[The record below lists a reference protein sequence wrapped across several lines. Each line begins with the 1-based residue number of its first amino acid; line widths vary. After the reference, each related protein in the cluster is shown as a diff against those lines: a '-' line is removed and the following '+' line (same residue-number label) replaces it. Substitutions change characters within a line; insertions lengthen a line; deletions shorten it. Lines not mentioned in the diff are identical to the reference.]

1 MRITRTLATAGLTLA
16 ALGLAGTASIASA
29 APGTAGTTSAPASVQ
44 GAHTGDQVFAS
55 LPAKCPACH
64 P

>member
-29 APGTAGTTSAPASVQ
+29 APVTATTSASASVQ
-44 GAHTGDQVFAS
+44 GAHTGNQVFAS
-55 LPAKCPACH
+55 LPAKCPTCH

>member
-16 ALGLAGTASIASA
+16 ALGLAGTASIATA
-29 APGTAGTTSAPASVQ
+29 APGTAGTTTAPASVHS
-44 GAHTGDQVFAS
+44 AHTGGQAFAS